1 MSLAFYLRLSI
12 ADGDLKEGE
21 KDESNS
27 IENQRELLRRY
38 VEINDDLDGD
48 VTEYVD
54 DGYTG
59 TNFNRPAFRQMI
71 EDAKKGKIDTILTKD
86 LSRLG
91 RDYIGVGDYLEQ
103 IFPVLGIRYIAV
115 NSNYD
120 SKIYSGTTMGLDMQV
135 SNLINHLYSRDISKK
150 VKSAVRTKWKQGKS
164 TSGRLPFGYRK
175 DKDAKGG
182 WAIDPEA
189 AKIVR
194 MIFDK
199 ALEGMKT
206 KEIAE
211 FLNEE
216 GAVTPG
222 LYREQKARYGGVRI
236 VPDQEA
242 LWDTGKVRWI
252 LGKYEYTGAFVQ
264 NYREK
269 VQVGSSI
276 TRKVPEHER
285 IVIEDGHEAIVTKEE
300 FEAAQDAIRFVKKP
314 EYKIAGSYLLRGKV
328 RCGNCGLIMAHHE
341 LAYDGTFYCGHKLKS
356 GSQSDCCEDY
366 ISEKSIENS
375 VYFSLR
381 RQLEQVRLLRTQS
394 KENGPNEKDRDDESR
409 RIQKTIR
416 SEIEVKE
423 ADRVRQYVAYAEG
436 LITLEKYQDVKNT
449 LTEEIEELRA
459 KEEHLKAMTQES
471 FQLEQM
477 SRQLFHKLELGLGS
491 DKLTQ
496 QMVDSFIDI
505 VYVYDA
511 DRIEVVFTFE
521 DLLKQLAEKRGG
533 DCNEEAV

>member
-1 MSLAFYLRLSI
+1 MKLAFYLRLSI
-12 ADGDLKEGE
+12 ADGDLREGE

-38 VEINDDLDGD
+38 VESNDDLDGE

-71 EDAKKGKIDTILTKD
+71 EDAKQGKVNTILTKD

-120 SKIYSGTTMGLDMQV
+120 SKTYSGTTMGLDMQV

-164 TSGRLPFGYRK
+164 TSGRVPFGYRK
-175 DKDAKGG
+175 DKTARGG

-189 AKIVR
+189 ARIVR

-199 ALEGMKT
+199 AIEGLKT

-211 FLNEE
+211 LLNEE
-216 GAVTPG
+216 NAVTPG
-222 LYREQKARYGGVRI
+222 IYREQRAKYGGTRI
-236 VPDQEA
+236 VPDHEA

-269 VQVGSSI
+269 VQVGSTI

-285 IVIEDGHEAIVTKEE
+285 IVIEDGHDAIVTKEE

-314 EYKIAGSYLLRGKV
+314 EYKMAGSYLLRGKV

-356 GSQSDCCEDY
+356 GSQSDCCEEY
-366 ISEKSIENS
+366 ISEKSIEHN
-375 VYFSLR
+375 VYNALR
-381 RQLEQVRLLRTQS
+381 RQLHQIQMLRVQTLEPGKVHSEDS
-394 KENGPNEKDRDDESR
+394 KRMG
-409 RIQKTIR
+409 KTIR
-416 SEIEVKE
+416 SEIEARQAE
-423 ADRVRQYVAYAEG
+423 RVRQYVAYAEG
-436 LITLEKYQDVKNT
+436 LISLEKYQAVKDE
-449 LTEEIEELRA
+449 LTREIEELQDQ
-459 KEEHLKAMTQES
+459 EERLRELKHGTGELKKKSQ
-471 FQLEQM
+471 
-477 SRQLFHKLELGLGS
+477 QLFDELVPALES

-496 QMVDSFIDI
+496 QMVDSFIDT

-511 DRIEVVFTFE
+511 DKIEVVFTFE
-521 DLLKQLAEKRGG
+521 DLVKRMIEKQEGG
-533 DCNEEAV
+533 HDNEID